1 MYFVFQKGTLSLGE
15 QVGLFRKTVEEY
27 LPLHLKNKDDL
38 SNHLSKSIFFLVM
51 GVNDYALNFLKKKNS
66 GQPFDEDAAAQLL
79 LDKFG
84 SHLQVIYMYNAL
96 GDITS
101 PSSAP

>member
-1 MYFVFQKGTLSLGE
+1 MFQKGTLSLGE

-38 SNHLSKSIFFLVM
+38 SKHLSKSIFFLVM

-84 SHLQVIYMYNAL
+84 NHLQVIF
-96 GDITS
+96 
-101 PSSAP
+101 